1 MNPIRRALMW
11 SAALMGIAVASIF
24 ELVPT
29 DLANTLIIVLPALMI
44 ATTPRAAGG
53 CSLRAKA

>member
-11 SAALMGIAVASIF
+11 SAALMGVAVASIF
-24 ELVPT
+24 ELIPT

-44 ATTPRAAGG
+44 ATTPRAAR
-53 CSLRAKA
+53 CYSLRAKA

>member
-1 MNPIRRALMW
+1 MNPIRRALIW
-11 SAALMGIAVASIF
+11 SAALMGVAVASIF

-44 ATTPRAAGG
+44 ATTPRTARG
-53 CSLRAKA
+53 CSLRVKA

>member
-1 MNPIRRALMW
+1 MNPVHRALLW
-11 SAALMGIAVASIF
+11 SVALMGVAVASIF
-24 ELVPT
+24 ERVPT

-44 ATTPRAAGG
+44 ATTPRAARC

>member
-1 MNPIRRALMW
+1 MNPVHRALLW
-11 SAALMGIAVASIF
+11 SVALMGVAVASIF

-44 ATTPRAAGG
+44 ATTPRAAWLKG
-53 CSLRAKA
+53 